1 MEYLII
7 EKGKIKKH
15 CCGSEL
21 PKGAIE
27 VKNFSGF
34 VGESVDFYYS
44 DWTRKSDLVL
54 MQEGLKDIP
63 QGYKWNDDESEL
75 VQMTQIEKI
84 ESGLEEMPK
93 GFKIENN
100 ELVPMTDSEMYK
112 EGLLSKEGYSAIKRA
127 ERDSLLSATDK
138 YLLSDYP
145 IDEERLS
152 EIKLYR
158 QTLRDLPQ
166 QKGFPDIEIPKLQ

>member
-7 EKGKIKKH
+7 EKGKIKGH
-15 CCGSEL
+15 YCGSEL

-34 VGESVDFYYS
+34 VGESVDFYKS
-44 DWTRKSDLVL
+44 DWTRKSENELIK
-54 MQEGLKDIP
+54 EGLKDIP
-63 QGYKWNDDESEL
+63 NGYKWNDDETEL

-84 ESGLEEMPK
+84 ESGLEEMPI
-93 GFKIENN
+93 GYKIENN
-100 ELVPMTDSEMYK
+100 ELVAMTNSEKYK
-112 EGLLSKEGYSAIKRA
+112 EGLLTKDDYSAIKRG
-127 ERDSLLSATDK
+127 ERDSLLNQTDK
-138 YLLSDYP
+138 YLLPDYP

-158 QTLRDLPQ
+158 QTLRDIPEQ
-166 QKGFPDIEIPKLQ
+166 EGFPDIEIPKLQ